1 MPAFNAAA
9 FADLKPG
16 LIAELIAKDGMSP
29 AKAEAAASD
38 YGRFLALVSDEKPTC
53 PPSLADLAWHRH
65 LEMETYAADTVKM
78 CGRVLNHDPSAFG
91 TPDFAEAWADT
102 RARWAAAYGEDLEI
116 DPTKADVAASGPA
129 ACWEQPSPEA
139 PARLKPAA
147 CWEQPEPARL
157 GPAACWE
164 QPSPEAPAR
173 LKPAACW
180 EQPEPAR
187 LGPAACWE
195 QPSPE
200 APARLKPAACWEQPA
215 PNA

>member
-1 MPAFNAAA
+1 
-9 FADLKPG
+9 
-16 LIAELIAKDGMSP
+16 
-29 AKAEAAASD
+29 
-38 YGRFLALVSDEKPTC
+38 
-53 PPSLADLAWHRH
+53 
-65 LEMETYAADTVKM
+65 METYAADTVKM

-116 DPTKADVAASGPA
+116 DPTKADVAANG
-129 ACWEQPSPEA
+129 
-139 PARLKPAA
+139 PAA

-157 GPAACWE
+157 A
-164 QPSPEAPAR
+164 
-173 LKPAACW
+173 
-180 EQPEPAR
+180 
-187 LGPAACWE
+187 PAACWE

>member
-78 CGRVLNHDPSAFG
+78 CGRVLNHDPSVFG
-91 TPDFAEAWADT
+91 TPDFADAWADT
-102 RARWAAAYGEDLEI
+102 RARWTAAYGEDLEI
-116 DPTKADVAASGPA
+116 DPTRANVKATAPA
-129 ACWEQPSPEA
+129 NCWEQPEPARLAPANCWEQPEPARLAPANCWEQPEPARLAPANCWEQPEPARLAPANCWEQPSPEA
-139 PARLKPAA
+139 PARLKPAN
-147 CWEQPEPARL
+147 
-157 GPAACWE
+157 
-164 QPSPEAPAR
+164 
-173 LKPAACW
+173 
-180 EQPEPAR
+180 
-187 LGPAACWE
+187 
-195 QPSPE
+195 
-200 APARLKPAACWEQPA
+200 CWEQPA